1 MGEEDRN
8 PDFSGWA
15 TKNDIKCAD
24 GVTIRGGAFK
34 HMDKVKVPLVWM
46 HQHKDPEMV
55 LGHVILEHRDQ
66 GTYAEAFFNDT
77 TKALAAKSQV
87 AHGDITKMSIWAN
100 NLAQR
105 GGDVLHGD
113 IKEVSLVLAGAN
125 EGAEIEH
132 IFIRHGADLEE
143 TGEAIISTGL
153 SFDFIAHA
161 DEDEDKTASDSDA
174 EDADTVKETYDTLNP
189 KQKVMVSTMVSQAIE
204 AGRSLGSQGA
214 AVVAHSDEGDENK
227 TNSGAENS
235 DSKEDENE
243 DTEAKSTDKTASE
256 EEDKKDD
263 DKSEDK
269 TSEDEK
275 SDDTKSEDKSED
287 VKTDATA
294 NIQHNMKG
302 AEVTHHNVFE
312 QNNKSN
318 NSGPEKKV
326 LAHDAMRTI
335 WNDAVNKKIKLDEAI
350 LSHAGDYGID
360 DIELLFAEARNMD
373 ASPQL
378 LARQAEWVP
387 KVLDAV
393 KKQPWAKVKSIVAD
407 LTADEARAKGYI
419 KGTEKQDEVIAL
431 LRRTTSPTTVYKKQR
446 LDRDDILDITDFD
459 VVVWIK
465 WEMRFMLNEELAR
478 AILIGDGRTPL
489 HPDKIKDPAGQL
501 DGIGIRS
508 ILHDDPLYVYKK
520 DLAANVSAEAI
531 VEEWIR
537 SRSEYRGSGSPT
549 LYTTDKLL
557 SDILLLKDK
566 MGRFLYD
573 TEATLAAKIRVKE
586 IVPVEVMEQEP
597 TVLGIMVNLVDYS
610 LGTNKGGELTFFE
623 DFNLDFNQE
632 IKLLETRL
640 SGGLTRPKSA
650 VVLTRSEGT
659 AATPAAPSFNGA
671 TNTITVPTTTGI
683 DYTIDGDVVTGS
695 VVITENTELVAKPK
709 AGYYIPSGST
719 SYWAFTYTP

>member
-1 MGEEDRN
+1 MGENQD

-15 TKNDIKCAD
+15 TKNDIKCSD

-77 TKALAAKSQV
+77 PKALAAKAQV

-132 IFIRHGADLEE
+132 IFIRHGAADLEE
-143 TGEAIISTGL
+143 TGEAIITTGL
-153 SFDFIAHA
+153 IFDFIAHA
-161 DEDEDKTASDSDA
+161 DGDVDA
-174 EDADTVKETYDTLNP
+174 EPAPADKAADAETVKDTYDTLNP
-189 KQKVMVSTMVSQAIE
+189 IQKVMVSTMVSQAIE
-204 AGRSLGSQGA
+204 AGRALATGSTA
-214 AVVAHSDEGDENK
+214 DVVAHSDVEEENK
-227 TNSGAENS
+227 TNSDAEIS
-235 DSKEDENE
+235 
-243 DTEAKSTDKTASE
+243 ASE
-256 EEDKKDD
+256 EEETKDA
-263 DKSEDK
+263 
-269 TSEDEK
+269 
-275 SDDTKSEDKSED
+275 EDKSED
-287 VKTDATA
+287 EESKDESEETNDAA
-294 NIQHNMKG
+294 ENIQHSNLKG
-302 AEVTHHNVFE
+302 AEVTNHNVFE
-312 QNNKSN
+312 QNNKST
-318 NSGPEKKV
+318 SGPEKQV
-326 LAHDAMRTI
+326 LAHDAMKTI
-335 WNDAVNKKIKLDEAI
+335 WTDAINKKQTLEEAI
-350 LSHAGDYGID
+350 LSLAGDYGIN
-360 DIELLFAEARNMD
+360 DIELLFAEARNLD
-373 ASPQL
+373 AQPQL

-431 LRRTTSPTTVYKKQR
+431 LRRTTSPTTIYKKQR

-478 AILIGDGRTPL
+478 AILIGDGRTAL
-489 HPDKIKDPAGQL
+489 HPDKIKDPAGQI

-508 ILHDDPLYVYKK
+508 ILNDSNLYVYKK
-520 DLAANVSAEAI
+520 DLTANIGTEAI
-531 VEEWIR
+531 VEEFIR

-549 LYTTDKLL
+549 LYTTDKIL

-573 TEATLAAKIRVKE
+573 TEAALAAKLRVKE
-586 IVPVEVMEQEP
+586 IVAVEVMEQVP
-597 TVLGIMVNLVDYS
+597 TVLGIVVNLVDYS

-650 VVLTRSEGT
+650 VVLTRSQGT
-659 AATPAAPSFNGA
+659 AATPMAPSFNGE
-671 TNTITVPTTTGI
+671 TNTITVPTTPGI
-683 DYTIDGDVVTGS
+683 DYTIDGDPVTGS
-695 VVITENTELVAKPK
+695 VVITEDTELVAKPK
-709 AGYYIPSGST
+709 PGYFIPAGTT

>member
-1 MGEEDRN
+1 MGENQD

-15 TKNDIKCAD
+15 TKNDIKCSD

-77 TKALAAKSQV
+77 PKALAAKAQV

-132 IFIRHGADLEE
+132 IFIRHGAADLEE
-143 TGEAIISTGL
+143 TGEAIITTGL
-153 SFDFIAHA
+153 IFDFIAHA
-161 DEDEDKTASDSDA
+161 DGDVDA
-174 EDADTVKETYDTLNP
+174 EPAPADKAADAETVKDTYDTLNP
-189 KQKVMVSTMVSQAIE
+189 IQKVMVSTMVSQAIE
-204 AGRSLGSQGA
+204 AGRALATGSTA
-214 AVVAHSDEGDENK
+214 DVVAHSDVEEENK
-227 TNSGAENS
+227 TNSDAEIS
-235 DSKEDENE
+235 
-243 DTEAKSTDKTASE
+243 ASE
-256 EEDKKDD
+256 EEETKDA
-263 DKSEDK
+263 
-269 TSEDEK
+269 
-275 SDDTKSEDKSED
+275 EDKSED
-287 VKTDATA
+287 EESKDESEETNDAA
-294 NIQHNMKG
+294 ENIQHSNLKG
-302 AEVTHHNVFE
+302 AEVTNHNVFE
-312 QNNKSN
+312 QNNQSSN
-318 NSGPEKKV
+318 TGPEKKV
-326 LAHDAMRTI
+326 LAHDAMRKI
-335 WNDAVNKKIKLDEAI
+335 WDDAIVHGTLEKSIIA
-350 LSHAGDYGID
+350 HAGDYGID

-431 LRRTTSPTTVYKKQR
+431 LRRTTSPTTIYKKQR

-478 AILIGDGRTPL
+478 AILIGDGRTAL
-489 HPDKIKDPAGQL
+489 HPDKIKDPAGQI

-508 ILHDDPLYVYKK
+508 ILNDSDLYVYKK
-520 DLAANVSAEAI
+520 DLTANIGTEAI
-531 VEEWIR
+531 VEEFIR

-549 LYTTDKLL
+549 LYTTDKIL

-573 TEATLAAKIRVKE
+573 TETALAAKLRVKE
-586 IVPVEVMEQEP
+586 IVAVEVMEQVP
-597 TVLGIMVNLVDYS
+597 TVLGIVVNLVDYS

-640 SGGLTRPKSA
+640 SGGLTKPKSA
-650 VVLTRSEGT
+650 VVLTRSQGT
-659 AATPAAPSFNGA
+659 AATPTAPSFNGE
-671 TNTITVPTTTGI
+671 TNTITVPTTPGI
-683 DYTIDGDVVTGS
+683 DYTIDGDPVTGS
-695 VVITENTELVAKPK
+695 VVITEDTELVAKPK
-709 AGYYIPSGST
+709 PGYFIPAGTT
-719 SYWAFTYTP
+719 SYWAFTYTA

>member
-1 MGEEDRN
+1 MGESRN

-125 EGAEIEH
+125 EGAEIEN
-132 IFIRHGADLEE
+132 IYIRHGAGDLEDS
-143 TGEAIISTGL
+143 GEAIITTGL
-153 SFDFIAHA
+153 TFDFVAHA
-161 DEDEDKTASDSDA
+161 DVDKQETTDA
-174 EDADTVKETYDTLNP
+174 ETVQAVYDTLNP
-189 KQKVMVSTMVSQAIE
+189 KQAIMVNTMVSNALE
-204 AGRSLGSQGA
+204 AGQALAKGITA
-214 AVVAHSDEGDENK
+214 DVVVHSDVEEDENK
-227 TNSGAENS
+227 TNSDTENS
-235 DSKEDENE
+235 DADAEENKDTEDEENK
-243 DTEAKSTDKTASE
+243 DTENSGESE
-256 EEDKKDD
+256 EDASKDD
-263 DKSEDK
+263 ENKDTENSN
-269 TSEDEK
+269 K
-275 SDDTKSEDKSED
+275 SDDAADN
-287 VKTDATA
+287 
-294 NIQHNMKG
+294 NIQHSNLKG

-318 NSGPEKKV
+318 SGPEKKV

-335 WNDAVNKKIKLDEAI
+335 WTDAITKKMTLDEAI
-350 LSHAGDYGID
+350 LAHAGEYGID

-431 LRRTTSPTTVYKKQR
+431 LRRTTSPTTIYKKQR

-489 HPDKIKDPAGQL
+489 HPDKVKDPAGQI

-508 ILHDDPLYVYKK
+508 ILNDSPLYVYKK
-520 DLAANVSAEAI
+520 DLAANIGTEAI
-531 VEEWIR
+531 VEEFIR

-549 LYTTDKLL
+549 LYTTDKIL

-573 TEATLAAKIRVKE
+573 TESALAAKLRVKE
-586 IVPVEVMEQEP
+586 IVAVEVMEQVP
-597 TVLGIMVNLVDYS
+597 TVLGIVVNLVDYS

-640 SGGLTRPKSA
+640 SGGLTKPKSA
-650 VVLTRSEGT
+650 VVLTRSQGT
-659 AATPAAPSFNGA
+659 SATPAAPSFDGA

-683 DYTIDGDVVTGS
+683 DYTVDGDPVTGS
-695 VVITENTELVAKPK
+695 VVITEDTELIAKPK
-709 AGYYIPSGST
+709 AGYFIPAGST

>member
-1 MGEEDRN
+1 MGENQD

-15 TKNDIKCAD
+15 TKNDIKCSD

-77 TKALAAKSQV
+77 PKALAAKAQV

-132 IFIRHGADLEE
+132 IFIRHGAADLEE
-143 TGEAIISTGL
+143 TGEAIITTGL
-153 SFDFIAHA
+153 IFDFIAHA
-161 DEDEDKTASDSDA
+161 DGDVDA
-174 EDADTVKETYDTLNP
+174 EPAPADKAADAETVKDTYDTLNP
-189 KQKVMVSTMVSQAIE
+189 IQKVMVNTMVSQAIE
-204 AGRSLGSQGA
+204 AGRALATGSTA
-214 AVVAHSDEGDENK
+214 DVVAHSDVEEENK
-227 TNSGAENS
+227 TNSDAEIS
-235 DSKEDENE
+235 
-243 DTEAKSTDKTASE
+243 ASE
-256 EEDKKDD
+256 EEENKD
-263 DKSEDK
+263 
-269 TSEDEK
+269 T
-275 SDDTKSEDKSED
+275 EDKSED
-287 VKTDATA
+287 EESKDESEETNDAA
-294 NIQHNMKG
+294 ENIQHSNLKG
-302 AEVTHHNVFE
+302 AEVTNHNVFE
-312 QNNKSN
+312 QNNQSSN
-318 NSGPEKKV
+318 TGPEKKV
-326 LAHDAMRTI
+326 LAHDAMRKI
-335 WNDAVNKKIKLDEAI
+335 WDDAIVHGTLEKSIIA
-350 LSHAGDYGID
+350 HAGDYGID

-431 LRRTTSPTTVYKKQR
+431 LRRTTSPTTIYKKQR

-478 AILIGDGRTPL
+478 AILIGDGRTAL
-489 HPDKIKDPAGQL
+489 HPDKIKDPAGQI

-508 ILHDDPLYVYKK
+508 ILNDSDLYVYKK
-520 DLAANVSAEAI
+520 DLTANIGTEAI
-531 VEEWIR
+531 VEEFIR

-549 LYTTDKLL
+549 LYTTDKIL

-573 TEATLAAKIRVKE
+573 TEAALAAKLRVKE
-586 IVPVEVMEQEP
+586 IVAVEVMEQVP
-597 TVLGIMVNLVDYS
+597 TVLGIVVNLVDYS
-610 LGTNKGGELTFFE
+610 IGTNKGGELTFFE

-640 SGGLTRPKSA
+640 SGGLTKPKSA
-650 VVLTRSEGT
+650 VVLTRSQGT
-659 AATPAAPSFNGA
+659 SATPAAPSFDGA

-683 DYTIDGDVVTGS
+683 DYTVDGDPVTGS
-695 VVITENTELVAKPK
+695 VVITEDTELVAKPK
-709 AGYYIPSGST
+709 AGYFIPAGST

>member
-1 MGEEDRN
+1 MGAEEERK

-15 TKNDIKCAD
+15 TKNDIKCSD

-34 HMDKVKVPLVWM
+34 HMDQVTVPLVWM

-55 LGHVILEHRDQ
+55 LGHVVLQHRDE
-66 GTYAEAFFNDT
+66 GTYAEAYFNDT
-77 TKALAAKSQV
+77 PKALAAKSQV
-87 AHGDITKMSIWAN
+87 IHGDITKMSIWAN

-105 GGDVLHGD
+105 GSDVLHGD

-125 EGAEIEH
+125 QGAEIEH
-132 IFIRHGADLEE
+132 VFIRHADGDVDDS
-143 TGEAIISTGL
+143 GEAIITTGL
-153 SFDFIAHA
+153 TFAFIAHA
-161 DEDEDKTASDSDA
+161 DGNENDNKDENDASTEDA
-174 EDADTVKETYDTLNP
+174 ETVKETYDTLNE

-204 AGRSLGSQGA
+204 AGRTLGARGA
-214 AVVAHSDEGDENK
+214 AVVAHSEDENEDENK
-227 TNSGAENS
+227 TNSDTENS
-235 DSKEDENE
+235 DSKEEENE
-243 DTEAKSTDKTASE
+243 DTEEKSNDASSSE

-263 DKSEDK
+263 EKSEDEKSEDK
-269 TSEDEK
+269 T
-275 SDDTKSEDKSED
+275 DDAAD
-287 VKTDATA
+287 
-294 NIQHNMKG
+294 NIQHSNLKG
-302 AEVTHHNVFE
+302 AEVTDHNVFE

-318 NSGPEKKV
+318 SGPQKQV
-326 LAHDAMRTI
+326 LAHDAMKTI
-335 WNDAVNKKIKLDEAI
+335 WTDAIAKKQTLEEAI
-350 LSHAGDYGID
+350 LAHAGDYGIN
-360 DIELLFAEARNMD
+360 DIELLFAEARNLD
-373 ASPQL
+373 AQPQL

-431 LRRTTSPTTVYKKQR
+431 LRRTTSPTTIYKKQR

-489 HPDKIKDPAGQL
+489 HPDKIKDPAGQI

-508 ILHDDPLYVYKK
+508 ILNDSSLYVYKK
-520 DLAANVSAEAI
+520 DLAANISAEAI

-573 TEATLAAKIRVKE
+573 TEAALAAKLRVKE
-586 IVPVEVMEQEP
+586 IVAVEVMEQVP

-640 SGGLTRPKSA
+640 SGGLTRPRSA

-683 DYTIDGDVVTGS
+683 DYTIDGTVVTGS
-695 VVITENTELVAKPK
+695 VVITEDTELVAKPK
-709 AGYYIPSGST
+709 AGYYIPSGT
-719 SYWAFTYTP
+719 TAYWPFTYTP

>member
-1 MGEEDRN
+1 MGAEEERK

-15 TKNDIKCAD
+15 TKNDIKCSD

-46 HQHKDPEMV
+46 HQHKDPELV
-55 LGHVILEHRDQ
+55 LGHVILQHRDQ
-66 GTYAEAFFNDT
+66 GTYAEAYFNDT
-77 TKALAAKSQV
+77 PKALAAKSQV

-105 GGDVLHGD
+105 GSDVLHGD

-132 IFIRHGADLEE
+132 IFFKHSDGDLEDV
-143 TGEAIISTGL
+143 GEAVITTGL
-153 SFDFIAHA
+153 KFDFIAHA
-161 DEDEDKTASDSDA
+161 DGDTVASTENSDGA
-174 EDADTVKETYDTLNP
+174 VDTETVKETYDTLNP
-189 KQKVMVSTMVSQAIE
+189 NQKVMVSTMVSQAIE
-204 AGRSLGSQGA
+204 AGRLLGQKGEGD
-214 AVVAHSDEGDENK
+214 VVAHSDTENEDENK
-227 TNSGAENS
+227 TNSDTENS
-235 DSKEDENE
+235 DSKEEENE
-243 DTEAKSTDKTASE
+243 DTEEKSNDASSSE

-263 DKSEDK
+263 EKSEDEKSEDK
-269 TSEDEK
+269 T
-275 SDDTKSEDKSED
+275 DDAAD
-287 VKTDATA
+287 
-294 NIQHNMKG
+294 NIQHSNLKG
-302 AEVTHHNVFE
+302 AEVTDHNVFE

-318 NSGPEKKV
+318 SGPQKQV
-326 LAHDAMRTI
+326 LAHDAMKTI
-335 WNDAVNKKIKLDEAI
+335 WTDAIAKKQTLEEAI
-350 LSHAGDYGID
+350 LAHAGDYGIN
-360 DIELLFAEARNMD
+360 DIELLFAEARNLD
-373 ASPQL
+373 AQPQL

-431 LRRTTSPTTVYKKQR
+431 LRRTTSPTTIYKKQR

-489 HPDKIKDPAGQL
+489 HPDKIKDPAGQI

-508 ILHDDPLYVYKK
+508 ILNDSSLYVYKK
-520 DLAANVSAEAI
+520 DLAANISAEAI

-573 TEATLAAKIRVKE
+573 TEAALAAKLRVKE
-586 IVPVEVMEQEP
+586 IVAVEVMEQVP

-640 SGGLTRPKSA
+640 SGGLTRPRSA

-671 TNTITVPTTTGI
+671 TNTITIPSTTGI
-683 DYTIDGDVVTGS
+683 DYTIDGTVITGS
-695 VVITENTELVAKPK
+695 VVITEDTELVAKPK
-709 AGYYIPSGST
+709 AGYYIPSGT
-719 SYWAFTYTP
+719 TAYWPFTYTP